1 MISCTP
7 SSGLRVLLASAAFL
21 TATLLAQ
28 APAMA
33 QTPPPP
39 RLQPNITTLLN
50 SGYTIAAAS
59 SSGLSQFIY
68 LQGADTAGRKKAYAC
83 QLQFGPGGGFRG
95 CLVLP

>member
-7 SSGLRVLLASAAFL
+7 SSGLRVLLGSAAFL
-21 TATLLAQ
+21 TAALLAQ

-33 QTPPPP
+33 QTAPPP
-39 RLQPNITTLLN
+39 LQPNITTLLN
-50 SGYTIAAAS
+50 SGYTIAASS

-68 LQGADTAGRKKAYAC
+68 LQGTDKAGRKKAYAC